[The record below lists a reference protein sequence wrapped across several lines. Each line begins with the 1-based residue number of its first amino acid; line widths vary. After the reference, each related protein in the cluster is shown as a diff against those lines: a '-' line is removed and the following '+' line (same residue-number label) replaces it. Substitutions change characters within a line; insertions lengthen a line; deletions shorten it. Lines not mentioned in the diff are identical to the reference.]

1 MRGSLL
7 KAVIAGLV
15 ASTTATAF
23 SKPRSSHNVDL
34 EVGTSA
40 DDGRKAM
47 AQAKRDR
54 KAAKRAAQ
62 KEGEKQ

>member
-1 MRGSLL
+1 MSDSLL

-23 SKPRSSHNVDL
+23 SKPRRNPQPRRFY
-34 EVGTSA
+34 TSA
-40 DDGRKAM
+40 DAERLAM

-54 KAAKRAAQ
+54 KAAERAARQ
-62 KEGEKQ
+62 GEKQ